1 MCLLI
6 CMVDQTNTAVLGKP
20 VSEWKTS
27 LARGYG
33 GLCFLG
39 GALLV
44 GFGVGKIVNG
54 CRVANPDYFSLC
66 TKIVGTGMTAVGL
79 TSTALGA
86 AVWDSATSAQKTRKY
101 VELAE
106 KLNEKPGRAA
116 QL

>member
-1 MCLLI
+1 MA
-6 CMVDQTNTAVLGKP
+6 DQTNTGDLGKP
-20 VSEWKTS
+20 VSEWKTT

-44 GFGVGKIVNG
+44 GFGAGKIVNG

-79 TSTALGA
+79 ASTALGT

-101 VELAE
+101 IELS
-106 KLNEKPGRAA
+106 KTLNEKSGHAA